1 MPEQITQT
9 KTASASP
16 ALLTLEESNE
26 IARADGR
33 APRALCGCRLAT
45 TEKKI
50 PERPVEFVAEC
61 SPDNIP
67 GNLVGR
73 RNQCDRPRVDY
84 VEIEVAEIVVQI
96 FGPHQPVAVCVFN
109 PPARRPP
116 PRGLRLAPTQTAPE
130 GASDLRDKGVRAR
143 APGGEPASAVQKKI
157 VGNQIAQTPA
167 PAD

>member
-1 MPEQITQT
+1 
-9 KTASASP
+9 
-16 ALLTLEESNE
+16 
-26 IARADGR
+26 DGR

-96 FGPHQPVAVCVFN
+96 FGPHQPVADCVFKPAARPR
-109 PPARRPP
+109 PPQPPDVSDSLPPRRRPMGHPTCVIKVFALARPEASP
-116 PRGLRLAPTQTAPE
+116 PVPYRRRL
-130 GASDLRDKGVRAR
+130 SVIR
-143 APGGEPASAVQKKI
+143 
-157 VGNQIAQTPA
+157 
-167 PAD
+167 